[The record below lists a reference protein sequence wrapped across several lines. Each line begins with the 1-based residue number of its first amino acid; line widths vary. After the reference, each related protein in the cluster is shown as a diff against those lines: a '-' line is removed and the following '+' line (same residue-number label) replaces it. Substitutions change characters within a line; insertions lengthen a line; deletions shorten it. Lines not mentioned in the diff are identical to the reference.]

1 MLLLFFFFFTEF
13 DTHSLKKKQNNSWQS
28 SSYSTKKPR
37 KLIQKS
43 IKDQISLNHKHQS
56 TISFLF
62 DDIEFLESDLN
73 QHHTH
78 NSLNILLIKL
88 LLGDLRLIRWCVS
101 LTKVSSFQL
110 CNDSFRS
117 CNDLLRYVK
126 HASYIHLFPQIN
138 NLSFRF
144 FLFLPFKHLVLF
156 YLAHFQR
163 I

>member
-1 MLLLFFFFFTEF
+1 MTIIFIF
-13 DTHSLKKKQNNSWQS
+13 N
-28 SSYSTKKPR
+28 KKPR

-117 CNDLLRYVK
+117 CTDLLRYVK